1 MNVNVMNCKKQI
13 RGGQIEIFDFL
24 RFPLICIVVLI
35 HTLQADEHVE
45 FGILYHDA
53 LYFFQ
58 ESIGRSAVPVF
69 FVISGYLFFYKVA
82 GLTTEI
88 YKSKLKRR
96 VKSLL
101 IPYLI
106 WNALALL
113 ECCIK
118 HLPVLAGLF
127 PNIVNQPIDVFFCI
141 KSFWCT
147 PEGTCPIYY
156 PFWYIR
162 DLMMCVLL
170 TPVIYFSIKKLKLL
184 WLLLL
189 FAGMLFKVEMI
200 PGLGF
205 GSLFYFSAGCYWA
218 ILKAEKTPNFYA
230 LMVISLCWIPFAVL
244 DTMTKVYYFHL
255 LSNIFGVGCLY
266 FVGLV
271 AVRKFSRKISRDLI
285 QSVFFIF
292 ATHAF
297 FVGYISKG
305 IFALLRPSSEIVCF
319 LLQFVIMAL
328 TIMFSREIYIII
340 NRYAPK
346 LSKVL
351 TGKR

>member
-24 RFPLICIVVLI
+24 RIPLICIVVLI

-69 FVISGYLFFYKVA
+69 FVISGYMFFYKVA

-127 PNIVNQPIDVFFCI
+127 PNIVNQSIDFFYCI

-147 PEGTCPIYY
+147 PDSTCPIYY
-156 PFWYIR
+156 PF
-162 DLMMCVLL
+162 
-170 TPVIYFSIKKLKLL
+170 
-184 WLLLL
+184 
-189 FAGMLFKVEMI
+189 
-200 PGLGF
+200 
-205 GSLFYFSAGCYWA
+205 
-218 ILKAEKTPNFYA
+218 
-230 LMVISLCWIPFAVL
+230 
-244 DTMTKVYYFHL
+244 
-255 LSNIFGVGCLY
+255 
-266 FVGLV
+266 
-271 AVRKFSRKISRDLI
+271 
-285 QSVFFIF
+285 
-292 ATHAF
+292 
-297 FVGYISKG
+297 
-305 IFALLRPSSEIVCF
+305 
-319 LLQFVIMAL
+319 
-328 TIMFSREIYIII
+328 
-340 NRYAPK
+340 
-346 LSKVL
+346 
-351 TGKR
+351 